1 MRPTRIADLALL
13 AALAAGFGWA
23 IVRLFIRFAGRY
35 PPVSIGAPATLAL
48 IALALAYWTFGVR
61 RRLAK
66 APGTKPLPSA
76 VAARTVALAFAASR
90 TGALM
95 AGGYAGAAAAFATRL
110 DLPIARSRAVDS
122 GLSVVAS
129 ILLIVVALWL
139 ERVCRLPPPDQNDL
153 D

>member
-1 MRPTRIADLALL
+1 MRPTKLVDLVLL
-13 AALAAGFGWA
+13 AVLAGGFGWA
-23 IVRLFIRFAGRY
+23 TVRLFDRFAGHY
-35 PPVSIGAPATLAL
+35 PPVSVGAPATLAL

-66 APGTKPLPSA
+66 SPGTKPLPSTL
-76 VAARTVALAFAASR
+76 AARTVALAFAASR

-110 DLPIARSRAVDS
+110 DLPIARSRTLDS
-122 GLSVVAS
+122 VLSVAAS
-129 ILLIVVALWL
+129 LLLIVVALWL
-139 ERVCRLPPPDQNDL
+139 ERVCRLPPPGKDDL